1 MTVFRKVQGLVL
13 WALLSSLLIHAQ
25 DRPWPDHYVNKAMAN
40 SPVRKGFIVLAS
52 GDTLK
57 GLIKVFANNPF
68 YYPVLDTNSNRIQ
81 KADLRDIVMMRIY
94 DDSRNA
100 TMRIFYDSPPYVD
113 YIKLRGTW
121 NLWRLD
127 GKKKD
132 AAIYDD
138 VLTGSKNHLIL
149 VTPKEKIIIYKGG
162 IWYLDDNIDLLL
174 IRFMN
179 QRYKTDVRV
188 QDFTST
194 KNILFYILDK
204 ENARQILPTTNG
216 PS

>member
-1 MTVFRKVQGLVL
+1 MNVFRKVQGLVL

-25 DRPWPDHYVNKAMAN
+25 GRPWPDHYANKVMAN

-113 YIKLRGTW
+113 YIKLPDTW

-132 AAIYDD
+132 VAIYDD

-149 VTPKEKIIIYKGG
+149 VTSRERIIIYKGG

-174 IRFMN
+174 IRFIN
-179 QRYKTDVRV
+179 QRYKTGVGV
-188 QDFTST
+188 EHFQST
-194 KNILFYILDK
+194 RDIIQNILDREVDRESFPGTSSS
-204 ENARQILPTTNG
+204 Q
-216 PS
+216 